1 MNGISDHSHG
11 TKLSAKEYN
20 AVDVFKFICCILVI
34 AIHTKPF
41 VSHFWL
47 DAAVGLLT
55 RFAVPYFFAASSFFL
70 FLKLHQAASSQRNK
84 IFLQYLYRLLTLY
97 GFWYVIHN
105 LFRMLRGSTFSF
117 EYYIMQ
123 FIIPTN
129 GSPLWFLAAL
139 IFASTLVFLLS
150 RWFKQTY
157 IFYVSILFLLIGYC
171 FSTLDVALSG
181 TFLHSNIRDNMIAV
195 IGTQNGLFFGFPY
208 VALGALMVRQERGSA
223 IPQDLLYA
231 MLCFGSL
238 GVESLLAVQVLNA
251 KLTYLWLSAL
261 PMTYFVMR
269 YTLGTELRD
278 KNVYYYLRKMST
290 LIYVLHPPLV
300 FYVKGFIDVANL
312 SAVDSNNLLLF
323 VGTAM
328 ISILIGFIIIQL
340 SEKRPFKFLKYIY

>member
-41 VSHFWL
+41 ITHFWL

-55 RFAVPYFFAASSFFL
+55 RFAVPYFFAASSFFI
-70 FLKLHQAASSQRNK
+70 FLRLHQDASSLRNK
-84 IFLQYLYRLLTLY
+84 IFLQYFYRLLTLY

-105 LFRMLRGSTFSF
+105 LFRTLRGSTFSF
-117 EYYIMQ
+117 KYYLIQ
-123 FIIPTN
+123 FIMPTN

-150 RWFKQTY
+150 RWFKQRY
-157 IFYVSILFLLIGYC
+157 IFYMSILMLLIGYC
-171 FSTLDVALSG
+171 FSTLDVALSS
-181 TFLHSNIRDNMIAV
+181 TFLHSNILDNVIAI

-208 VALGALMVRQERGSA
+208 VALGALMVEQER
-223 IPQDLLYA
+223 IPARSQDLLYVVI
-231 MLCFGSL
+231 CFGLL
-238 GVESLLAVQVLNA
+238 GAESLLAVQVLNA

-269 YTLGTELRD
+269 YTLGTELKD
-278 KNVYYYLRKMST
+278 KTVYYYLRKMST

-300 FYVKGFIDVANL
+300 FYVKGFIDAANL
-312 SAVDSNNLLLF
+312 SAIDSNNLLLF
-323 VGTAM
+323 GGTAM

-340 SEKRPFKFLKYIY
+340 SKNRLFKFLKFIY